1 MDNNGHCQAQRELYR
16 GKLHFKCTQ
25 HFNAMHTLFFRKN
38 ESFKNT
44 EAEFCKKSKNNKPK
58 AKILKI
64 M

>member
-1 MDNNGHCQAQRELYR
+1 MDNNGQYQAQREFSR

-44 EAEFCKKSKNNKPK
+44 EAEFCKNLRTINPR
-58 AKILKI
+58 LRF
-64 M
+64 